1 VSTTIYLADSS
12 DRAAWLEAR
21 RKGISA
27 SDVACVLGYGY
38 SSRNKLLQEK
48 SGLGD
53 YSDDLGQMSQ
63 VQAGRHFEAGLLA
76 WFAEDHQL
84 EYRGVL
90 GCGTL
95 MARSDR
101 QWLMATP
108 DALAINISGDVL
120 DRTPVELKVV
130 GLETRAN
137 WHENS
142 LDTKGWPKDFPLPE
156 PLEVQTKYP
165 RVNLKVAAAHQ
176 GTVKGT
182 FRQAVA
188 ELYTQHIP
196 ALGAPRAPLKYWTQL
211 QVQMYVL
218 GASEGW
224 VSVCV
229 GGTSRIDLRYAFD
242 SAFMDFVVSEC
253 ETFLEELNG

>member
-1 VSTTIYLADSS
+1 MSTTIYLADSS

-48 SGLGD
+48 AGLGD
-53 YSDDLGQMSQ
+53 DSDDLGQMSQ

-76 WFAEDHQL
+76 WFAEDHSL
-84 EYRGVL
+84 EYSTIAP
-90 GCGTL
+90 CGRL

-101 QWLMATP
+101 PWLMATP
-108 DALAINISGDVL
+108 DATATVPGPYHS
-120 DRTPVELKVV
+120 PVELKVV

-156 PLEVQTKYP
+156 PIETQTKYP

-176 GTVKGT
+176 CTVKGA
-182 FRQAVA
+182 FRQAVS

-218 GASEGW
+218 GATDGW

-229 GGTSRIDLRYAFD
+229 GGTARIDLHYGYD
-242 SAFMDFVVSEC
+242 SAFMDYAISEC
-253 ETFLEELNG
+253 ETFLEELHG